1 MGIKE
6 LMSLYVIADLHL
18 SFGTDKPMDIFGGW
32 EDYAQKIKKN
42 WMEKVD
48 VCDTVVIPGD
58 VSWGMDLEEARPD
71 FEFLD
76 KLPGKKILLKGN
88 HDYYFSTKNKIDKF
102 FSENGFKSL
111 NFLSNNSYE
120 YGKYSICGTRGWVNE
135 PGQAADSKIL
145 KREAGRLKLSLDS
158 AKKEPIVF
166 LHYPPIFRG
175 SETVEILNV
184 LRQYK
189 IKRVYYGH
197 LHGRSCRYAV
207 EGLVDGIYYKLISSD
222 HLKFNLLKIF

>member
-1 MGIKE
+1 
-6 LMSLYVIADLHL
+6 MSLYVIADLHL
-18 SFGTDKPMDIFGGW
+18 SFGTDKPMDVFGGW
-32 EDYAQKIKKN
+32 EDYVGKIEKN
-42 WMEKVD
+42 WMEKVKGE
-48 VCDTVVIPGD
+48 DTVVIPGD
-58 VSWGMDLEEARPD
+58 ISWGMDLEEARPD
-71 FEFLD
+71 FEFLE
-76 KLPGKKILLKGN
+76 KLPGRKIFLKGN

-120 YGKYSICGTRGWVNE
+120 YEKYSICGTRGWVNE
-135 PGQAADSKIL
+135 PGQAADEKIL

-158 AKKEPIVF
+158 AQKEPIVF
-166 LHYPPIFRG
+166 LHYPPIFRD

-197 LHGRSCRYAV
+197 LHGRSCKYAV
-207 EGLVDGIYYKLISSD
+207 EGVVDGVFYKLISGD
-222 HLKFNLLKIF
+222 HLKFNPLKIF

>member
-1 MGIKE
+1 
-6 LMSLYVIADLHL
+6 MSLYVIADLHL

-42 WMEKVD
+42 WISKVD
-48 VCDTVVIPGD
+48 DCDTVVIPGD
-58 VSWGMDLEEARPD
+58 ISWGMDLEEARPD

-102 FSENGFKSL
+102 FRENGFKSL

-158 AKKEPIVF
+158 AKGEPIVF

-197 LHGRSCRYAV
+197 LHGRSCKYAV
-207 EGLVDGIYYKLISSD
+207 EGVVDGIYYKLISSD

>member
-32 EDYAQKIKKN
+32 EDYAQQIQKN
-42 WMEKVD
+42 WISKVD

-58 VSWGMDLEEARPD
+58 ISWGMDLEEARPD

-102 FSENGFKSL
+102 FSENSFKSL

-120 YGKYSICGTRGWVNE
+120 CGKYSICGTRGWVNE

-175 SETVEILNV
+175 GETVEILNV
-184 LRQYK
+184 LREYK

-197 LHGRSCRYAV
+197 LHGRSCKYAA
-207 EGLVDGIYYKLISSD
+207 EGVVDGIYYKLISSD

>member
-1 MGIKE
+1 
-6 LMSLYVIADLHL
+6 MSLYVIADLHL

-32 EDYAQKIKKN
+32 EDYVQKIKKN
-42 WMEKVD
+42 WISKVD
-48 VCDTVVIPGD
+48 DCDTVVIPGD
-58 VSWGMDLEEARPD
+58 ISWGMDLEEARPD

-102 FSENGFKSL
+102 FRENGFESL
-111 NFLSNNSYE
+111 NFLSNSSYE
-120 YGKYSICGTRGWVNE
+120 YEKYSICGTRGWVNE

-158 AKKEPIVF
+158 AKGEPIVF

-197 LHGRSCRYAV
+197 LHGRSCKYAV
-207 EGLVDGIYYKLISSD
+207 EGVVDGIYYKLISSD
-222 HLKFNLLKIF
+222 YLKFNLLKIF

>member
-1 MGIKE
+1 
-6 LMSLYVIADLHL
+6 MSLYVIADLHL

-32 EDYAQKIKKN
+32 EDYAQKIKQN
-42 WMEKVD
+42 WTKRVEPG
-48 VCDTVVIPGD
+48 DTVVIPGD
-58 VSWGMDLEEARPD
+58 ISWGMNLEEARPD

-102 FSENGFKSL
+102 FSENGFESL

-158 AKKEPIVF
+158 AKGEPIVF

-197 LHGRSCRYAV
+197 LHGMSCKYAV
-207 EGLVDGIYYKLISSD
+207 EGVVDGIYYKLISSD
-222 HLKFNLLKIF
+222 YLKFNLLKIF

>member
-1 MGIKE
+1 
-6 LMSLYVIADLHL
+6 MSLYVIADLHL